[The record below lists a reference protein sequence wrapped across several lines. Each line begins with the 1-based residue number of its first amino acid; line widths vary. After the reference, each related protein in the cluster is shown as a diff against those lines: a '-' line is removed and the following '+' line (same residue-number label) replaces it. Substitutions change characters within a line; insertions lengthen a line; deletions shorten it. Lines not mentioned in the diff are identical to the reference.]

1 MMEIFLIAFSYVI
14 VFIFGILLG
23 VFAVANP
30 IVKKVRELELPNID
44 EKDYLTDDGKYFT
57 SRRKV
62 KGDDE

>member
-1 MMEIFLIAFSYVI
+1 MEVFLIAFSYVI

>member
-1 MMEIFLIAFSYVI
+1 MMEVFLIAFSYVI